1 MTPEGKVKERIIAKL
16 KALKQN
22 GDKVFWQSMAG
33 SQYGTAG
40 IDLFICYYGIFIGIE
55 LKRYDK
61 QGKVTT
67 RQQLILS
74 DIFAAGGISRLID
87 SEGAE
92 DELFSFVLP
101 MLKIECRNRK

>member
-16 KALKQN
+16 KTLKQN
-22 GDKVFWQSMAG
+22 GEKIFWQSMAG

-40 IDLFICYYGIFIGIE
+40 IDLFICYYSIFIGIE

-74 DIFAAGGISRLID
+74 DIKDAGGISRLID
-87 SEGAE
+87 SDSAE
-92 DELFSFVLP
+92 DEFFSFVLP
-101 MLKIECRNRK
+101 MLKIEYGNRK